1 MSCERRG
8 RSSREET
15 YRLINEAKNGN
26 KAAKERLIEENTGLV
41 SMAARRF
48 SASGQDM
55 EDMMQL
61 GYIGLIKAIDRFD
74 ESYGVMFSTYAVPM
88 IAGEIRRF
96 LRDDGRIKISRQ
108 LKQDVKLLKRAE
120 EEFLQKHGRSPRISE
135 LAAAMGRSADDISEM
150 LEARTAITATTS
162 MDDESFA
169 ASGMAEPAS
178 DDEADDETR
187 RVEIMDMR
195 DILMR
200 LGEKERS
207 VIIMR
212 YFRDMTQQ
220 QTGARLGISQVQ
232 VSRIEKRALKT
243 MRERMQPV

>member
-1 MSCERRG
+1 MSCERRE

-15 YRLINEAKNGN
+15 YRLIDEAKNGN
-26 KAAKERLIEENTGLV
+26 TAAKERLIEENTGLV
-41 SMAARRF
+41 NMAARRF
-48 SASGQDM
+48 AASGQDM
-55 EDMMQL
+55 DDMMQL

-74 ESYGVMFSTYAVPM
+74 ASYGVMFSTYAVPM

-108 LKQDVKLLKRAE
+108 LKQDVKLLKRIE
-120 EEFLQKHGRSPRISE
+120 EEFLQKHGRSPRMSE

-150 LEARTAITATTS
+150 LEARTAITATAS
-162 MDDESFA
+162 MDDEAFA
-169 ASGMAEPAS
+169 ASGLQEPAS

-195 DILMR
+195 DMLMR

-220 QTGARLGISQVQ
+220 QTGDRLGISQVQ

-243 MRERMQPV
+243 MRERMQR

>member
-1 MSCERRG
+1 MSCERVE

-15 YRLINEAKNGN
+15 YRLIDEAKNGN
-26 KAAKERLIEENTGLV
+26 KAAKERLVIENAGLV

-48 SASGQDM
+48 ASSGYEL

-74 ESYGVMFSTYAVPM
+74 RSFGVMFSTYAVPM

-120 EEFLQKHGRSPRISE
+120 EEFMQKYGRSPRISE
-135 LAAAMGRSADDISEM
+135 LAEAMGRAPEDVSQM
-150 LEARTAITATTS
+150 LEARTAITATAS
-162 MDDESFA
+162 MDDEAFA
-169 ASGMAEPAS
+169 ASGTPEPAS
-178 DDEADDETR
+178 EDDADDETR

-195 DILMR
+195 DMLMS
-200 LGEKERS
+200 LKDKERS

-220 QTGARLGISQVQ
+220 QTGDSLGISQVQ
-232 VSRIEKRALKT
+232 VSRIEKRALKI
-243 MRERMQPV
+243 MRERMQS

>member
-1 MSCERRG
+1 MSCERRE

-15 YRLINEAKNGN
+15 YRLIDEAKNGN
-26 KAAKERLIEENTGLV
+26 TAAKERLIEENTGLV

-48 SASGQDM
+48 AASGQDM
-55 EDMMQL
+55 DDMMQL

-74 ESYGVMFSTYAVPM
+74 ASYGVMFSTYAVPM

-108 LKQDVKLLKRAE
+108 LKQDVKLLKRIE
-120 EEFLQKHGRSPRISE
+120 EEFLQKHGRSPR
-135 LAAAMGRSADDISEM
+135 MSADDISEM
-150 LEARTAITATTS
+150 LEARTAITATAS
-162 MDDESFA
+162 MDDEAFA
-169 ASGMAEPAS
+169 ASGLQEPAS

-195 DILMR
+195 DMLMR

-220 QTGARLGISQVQ
+220 QTGDRLGISQVQ

-243 MRERMQPV
+243 MRERMQR

>member
-1 MSCERRG
+1 
-8 RSSREET
+8 
-15 YRLINEAKNGN
+15 
-26 KAAKERLIEENTGLV
+26 
-41 SMAARRF
+41 
-48 SASGQDM
+48 
-55 EDMMQL
+55 
-61 GYIGLIKAIDRFD
+61 
-74 ESYGVMFSTYAVPM
+74 M

-108 LKQDVKLLKRAE
+108 LKQDVKLLKRVE
-120 EEFLQKHGRSPRISE
+120 EEFLQKHGRSPRMSE
-135 LAAAMGRSADDISEM
+135 LAAAMGRNADDISEM
-150 LEARTAITATTS
+150 LEARTAITATAS
-162 MDDESFA
+162 MDDEAFA
-169 ASGMAEPAS
+169 ASGLQEPAS

-195 DILMR
+195 DMLMR

-220 QTGARLGISQVQ
+220 QTGDRLGISQVQ

-243 MRERMQPV
+243 MRERMQR

>member
-1 MSCERRG
+1 MSCERRE

-15 YRLINEAKNGN
+15 YRLIDEAKNGN
-26 KAAKERLIEENTGLV
+26 TAAKERLIEENTGLV

-48 SASGQDM
+48 AASGQDM
-55 EDMMQL
+55 DDMMQL

-74 ESYGVMFSTYAVPM
+74 ASYGVMFSTYAVPM

-108 LKQDVKLLKRAE
+108 LKQDVKLLKRVE

-150 LEARTAITATTS
+150 LEARTAITATAS
-162 MDDESFA
+162 MDDEAFA
-169 ASGMAEPAS
+169 ASGLQEPAS

-195 DILMR
+195 DMLMR

-220 QTGARLGISQVQ
+220 QTGDRLGISQVQ

-243 MRERMQPV
+243 MRERMRR

>member
-1 MSCERRG
+1 MSCERAE

-15 YRLINEAKNGN
+15 YRLIDEAKNGN
-26 KAAKERLIEENTGLV
+26 KAAKERLVTENAGLV

-48 SASGQDM
+48 AASGYEL

-74 ESYGVMFSTYAVPM
+74 RNFGVMFSTYAVPM

-96 LRDDGRIKISRQ
+96 LRDDGRIKVSRQ

-120 EEFLQKHGRSPRISE
+120 EEFMQKHGRSPRISE
-135 LAAAMGRSADDISEM
+135 LAEAMGRTPEDISQM
-150 LEARTAITATTS
+150 LEARTAITATAS
-162 MDDESFA
+162 MDDEAFA
-169 ASGMAEPAS
+169 ASGAPEPAS
-178 DDEADDETR
+178 DDAEDNETR

-195 DILMR
+195 DMLMT
-200 LGEKERS
+200 LKDKERS

-220 QTGARLGISQVQ
+220 QTGDRLGISQVQ
-232 VSRIEKRALKT
+232 VSRIEKRALKI
-243 MRERMQPV
+243 MRERMQS